1 MCKHCERIKEHPED
15 RQIVHD
21 FMERTCLR
29 LREMNGMRPL
39 HPDDIEVT
47 VEANFPAAPIGLGSL
62 EQRAEILRMLDEMH
76 K

>member
-1 MCKHCERIKEHPED
+1 
-15 RQIVHD
+15 
-21 FMERTCLR
+21 
-29 LREMNGMRPL
+29 MNGMRPL